1 MRPFALWFGILVLS
15 LATRAQ
21 PVNAQDEWIQQVR
34 TYLEAAAEVFEERGY
49 RPTHDIFTGS
59 LDEGAEEPIR
69 FDLKAGIEYY
79 VMGACDNDCSDLDL
93 ILLDA
98 NGNEVDSDLLAD
110 DAPIVGVTPGGGAT
124 YSATVR
130 MVTCSA
136 EPCRYGVGI
145 WGSRA
150 GGASLG
156 DVGAALLEELPQDRA
171 MTVRLVLAVT
181 PDGEVGPVRHRSQ

>member
-1 MRPFALWFGILVLS
+1 MRRIALAFTFFALS
-15 LATRAQ
+15 LAASAS
-21 PVNAQDEWIQQVR
+21 PGAAQDEWIQQVR

-69 FDLKAGIEYY
+69 FDLKSGIEYY
-79 VMGACDNDCSDLDL
+79 VMGACDNDCTDLDL
-93 ILLDA
+93 VLLDS
-98 NGNEVDSDLLAD
+98 NGSEIDSDLLED
-110 DAPIVGVTPGGGAT
+110 DAPIVGVTPARAAS

-145 WGSRA
+145 WGSA
-150 GGASLG
+150 PGGASLG
-156 DVGAALLEELPQDRA
+156 DVGAAVFQELPQDRA
-171 MTVRLVLAVT
+171 MAARFVLAVA
-181 PDGEVGPVRHRSQ
+181 PHGWW

>member
-1 MRPFALWFGILVLS
+1 MRRIALAFGFLALS
-15 LATRAQ
+15 FTASAA
-21 PVNAQDEWIQQVR
+21 PAAAQDEWIQQVR

-49 RPTHDIFTGS
+49 RPTHEIFTGS

-93 ILLDA
+93 ILLDS
-98 NGNEVDSDLLAD
+98 NGSEIDSDLLED
-110 DAPIVGVTPGGGAT
+110 DAPIVGVTPTRAAS

-145 WGSRA
+145 WGSQ
-150 GGASLG
+150 GGGVSLG
-156 DVGAALLEELPQDRA
+156 DVGAALLQELPEDRA
-171 MTVRLVLAVT
+171 MTARFVLAVA
-181 PDGEVGPVRHRSQ
+181 PDGEARLVRQRGQ